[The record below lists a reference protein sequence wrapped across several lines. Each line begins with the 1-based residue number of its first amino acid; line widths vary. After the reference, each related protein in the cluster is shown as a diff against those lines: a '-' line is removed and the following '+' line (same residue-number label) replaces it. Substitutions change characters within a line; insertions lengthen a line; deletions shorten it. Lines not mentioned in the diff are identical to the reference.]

1 MSPLASTMVV
11 ILIAVWYFAL
21 CATISHL
28 SARLSRA
35 QLIRLFGFRP
45 AEQEGEHEGS
55 FLYPLRWYEE
65 IAWPSWLLIVL
76 VMQLMGRPRASV
88 KKVSARPRSGK

>member
-35 QLIRLFGFRP
+35 QLIRLFGFRL
-45 AEQEGEHEGS
+45 AEQEGKS
-55 FLYPLRWYEE
+55 KSNFLYPLRWYEE
-65 IAWPSWLLIVL
+65 ILWPLWLPIVL
-76 VMQLMGRPRASV
+76 VM
-88 KKVSARPRSGK
+88 